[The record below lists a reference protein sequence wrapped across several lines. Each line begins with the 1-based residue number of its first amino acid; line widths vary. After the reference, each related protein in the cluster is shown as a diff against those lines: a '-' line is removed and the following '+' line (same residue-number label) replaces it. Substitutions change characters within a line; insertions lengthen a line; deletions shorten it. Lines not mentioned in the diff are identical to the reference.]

1 MYPGTVTKIR
11 WTATGRIPID
21 PARFRCGTISFL
33 AGAGLRLNIVR
44 ERYSSRCSA
53 APLFAEVSTFIDE
66 YKIKR
71 VC

>member
-44 ERYSSRCSA
+44 ERCSA
-53 APLFAEVSTFIDE
+53 APLFAEVSTFIGE
-66 YKIKR
+66 YKVKR

>member
-21 PARFRCGTISFL
+21 PARFRCGTISCR
-33 AGAGLRLNIVR
+33 GAGFRLNIVR
-44 ERYSSRCSA
+44 ETIFHSMLGCV
-53 APLFAEVSTFIDE
+53 FAEVSTFIGE
-66 YKIKR
+66 YKVKQ